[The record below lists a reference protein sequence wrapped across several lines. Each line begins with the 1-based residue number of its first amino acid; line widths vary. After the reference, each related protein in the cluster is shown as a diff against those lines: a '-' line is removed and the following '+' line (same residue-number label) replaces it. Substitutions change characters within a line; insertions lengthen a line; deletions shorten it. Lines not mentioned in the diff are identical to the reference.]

1 MNDHRV
7 GSLLE
12 DRYQVRRLIARG
24 GTATV
29 YEGLDERLERPVAL
43 KIMHPHVADDPSFV
57 ARARREAKSAA
68 RLHHPNVVAVL
79 DQGHTADGVLYLVL
93 EYVDGPTLRDVVAR
107 EAPMTSRRTLD
118 LLIPVLRGLAQAHRI
133 GLVHRDV
140 KPENV
145 LLTRD
150 GQVKVA
156 DFGLTRAVDE
166 HTSSTTVMGT
176 VGYAAPELVG
186 DGPVDQRS
194 DVYAVGIMAYEM
206 LTGSRPYTGTALQV
220 ATAHVSRDV
229 PAPGGIAQ
237 GVPAA
242 LDEFVLRA
250 TSRDTAQRPADA
262 AALLDLALAIRRS
275 LPEQVD
281 PPSLRDTDTVDL
293 GGGSHAST
301 AAAAV
306 AGGALAGAAGA
317 VGIPAAPG
325 SPTPPGGHAEPPTQ
339 ALGGESTQAIGR
351 APTETLGGT
360 PTEALGGTPTEAFGA
375 APTEALGAA
384 PTEALG
390 AAPTEALGGPGVDPT
405 GENAITPLGAQHTRA
420 MGRPGERGSGA
431 PILPAFDTDATG
443 TIAMTQ
449 VGSTAHRS
457 PETPRVRL
465 NPRPRSLHLAVG
477 AVVFALL
484 LAVAA
489 FLGWWLGSAPGTA
502 SATVPAVAGQD
513 TATAER
519 ALNSAGISNVG
530 VRSTTSPEVPEGIVI
545 TTDPTASATVRGIE
559 QVNLVVSEGPA
570 RVSVPSVVGSPG
582 DSARS
587 AITGAG
593 LRVGEVS
600 RQYSTQA
607 VDTVLA
613 LSPAAGTSV
622 DEGTTVALT
631 LAADTPQGTPPN
643 VVGQDADSARQ
654 SLEEQGFTVEI
665 NSPVGSHLN
674 RVVRQREDGN
684 TVILTV
690 L

>member
-93 EYVDGPTLRDVVAR
+93 EYVDGPTLRDVLAH
-107 EAPMTSRRTLD
+107 EAPMTPRRTLD
-118 LLIPVLRGLAQAHRI
+118 LLIPVLRGLTQAHRI

-176 VGYAAPELVG
+176 VGYAAPEIVG

-250 TSRDTAQRPADA
+250 TSRDAAQRPADA

-281 PPSLRDTDTVDL
+281 PPSLRDTDTDVL

-301 AAAAV
+301 GAAAV

-317 VGIPAAPG
+317 AGIPTAPG
-325 SPTPPGGHAEPPTQ
+325 SSTPSGGHAEPPTQ
-339 ALGGESTQAIGR
+339 ALGGESTQAIGG
-351 APTETLGGT
+351 APTEALGGT
-360 PTEALGGTPTEAFGA
+360 PTGALGGTPTEAFGA
-375 APTEALGAA
+375 APTEALG
-384 PTEALG
+384 
-390 AAPTEALGGPGVDPT
+390 GPGADPT
-405 GENAITPLGAQHTRA
+405 GENATTPLGAQHTRA

-465 NPRPRSLHLAVG
+465 NPQPRSLHLAVG

-545 TTDPTASATVRGIE
+545 TTDPAASATVRGIE

-613 LSPAAGTSV
+613 QSPAAGTSV

-631 LAADTPQGTPPN
+631 LAADTPQGAPPN

>member
-12 DRYQVRRLIARG
+12 GRYQVRRLIARG

-93 EYVDGPTLRDVVAR
+93 EYVDGPTLRDVVAH
-107 EAPMTSRRTLD
+107 EAPMTPRRTLD
-118 LLIPVLRGLAQAHRI
+118 LLIPVLRGLTQAHRI

-145 LLTRD
+145 LLTRG

-166 HTSSTTVMGT
+166 HTTSTTVMGT

-229 PAPGGIAQ
+229 PAPGGLAQ

-250 TSRDTAQRPADA
+250 TSRDAAQRPADA

-275 LPEQVD
+275 LPEQID
-281 PPSLRDTDTVDL
+281 PPSLRDTDTVVL

-306 AGGALAGAAGA
+306 AGGALAGAAG
-317 VGIPAAPG
+317 GDAAE
-325 SPTPPGGHAEPPTQ
+325 APTQ
-339 ALGGESTQAIGR
+339 ALGGV
-351 APTETLGGT
+351 
-360 PTEALGGTPTEAFGA
+360 PTEALGDAGA
-375 APTEALGAA
+375 
-384 PTEALG
+384 
-390 AAPTEALGGPGVDPT
+390 DPT
-405 GENAITPLGAQHTRA
+405 GENATTPLGTQHTHG
-420 MGRPGERGSGA
+420 MGRPGERGAGA
-431 PILPAFDTDATG
+431 PILPAFETDATG

-457 PETPRVRL
+457 RDTPRVRL
-465 NPRPRSLHLAVG
+465 NPQPPALHLAVG

-484 LAVAA
+484 LSVAG

-530 VRSTTSPEVPEGIVI
+530 VRSTTSPEVPQGIVI
-545 TTDPTASATVRGIE
+545 ATDPGASTTVRGIE

-570 RVSVPSVVGSPG
+570 RVSVPTVVGSAG
-582 DSARS
+582 DDARA

-593 LRVGEVS
+593 LRVGEIS
-600 RQYSTQA
+600 REYSAQA
-607 VDTVLA
+607 VDTVLGQ
-613 LSPAAGTSV
+613 SPAAGTSV

-631 LAADTPQGTPPN
+631 LAADTPQGAPPN

-654 SLEEQGFTVEI
+654 SLEEQGYTVEI

>member
-12 DRYQVRRLIARG
+12 GRYQVRRLIARG

-93 EYVDGPTLRDVVAR
+93 EYVDGPTLRDVVAH
-107 EAPMTSRRTLD
+107 EAPMTPRRTLD
-118 LLIPVLRGLAQAHRI
+118 LLIPVLRGLTQAHRI

-145 LLTRD
+145 LLTRG

-166 HTSSTTVMGT
+166 HTTSTTVMGT

-229 PAPGGIAQ
+229 PAPGGLAQ

-250 TSRDTAQRPADA
+250 TSRDAAQRPADA

-275 LPEQVD
+275 LPEQID
-281 PPSLRDTDTVDL
+281 PPSLRDTDTVVL

-317 VGIPAAPG
+317 SAAAG
-325 SPTPPGGHAEPPTQ
+325 AATVPTAGGDAAEAPTQ
-339 ALGGESTQAIGR
+339 ALGGV
-351 APTETLGGT
+351 
-360 PTEALGGTPTEAFGA
+360 PTEALGDAGA
-375 APTEALGAA
+375 
-384 PTEALG
+384 
-390 AAPTEALGGPGVDPT
+390 DPT
-405 GENAITPLGAQHTRA
+405 GENATTPRGSQHTHG
-420 MGRPGERGSGA
+420 MGRPGERGAGA
-431 PILPAFDTDATG
+431 PILPAFEPDATG

-457 PETPRVRL
+457 RDTPRVRL
-465 NPRPRSLHLAVG
+465 NPQPPALHLAVG

-484 LAVAA
+484 LSVAG

-530 VRSTTSPEVPEGIVI
+530 VRSTTSPEVPQGIVI
-545 TTDPTASATVRGIE
+545 ATDPGVSTTVRGIE

-570 RVSVPSVVGSPG
+570 RVSVPTVVGSAG
-582 DSARS
+582 DDARA

-593 LRVGEVS
+593 LRVGKIS
-600 RQYSTQA
+600 REYSAQA
-607 VDTVLA
+607 VDTVLGQ
-613 LSPAAGTSV
+613 SPAGGTSV

-631 LAADTPQGTPPN
+631 LAADTPQGAPPN

-654 SLEEQGFTVEI
+654 SLEEQGYTVEI

-674 RVVRQREDGN
+674 RVVRQREDEN

>member
-43 KIMHPHVADDPSFV
+43 KIMHSHVADDPSFV

-93 EYVDGPTLRDVVAR
+93 EYVDGPTLRDVVAH
-107 EAPMTSRRTLD
+107 EAPMTPRRTLD
-118 LLIPVLRGLAQAHRI
+118 LLIPVLRGLTQAHRI

-145 LLTRD
+145 LLTRG

-166 HTSSTTVMGT
+166 HTTSTTVMGT

-229 PAPGGIAQ
+229 PAPGGLAQ

-250 TSRDTAQRPADA
+250 TSRDAAQRPADA

-275 LPEQVD
+275 LPEQID
-281 PPSLRDTDTVDL
+281 PPSLRDTDTVVL

-317 VGIPAAPG
+317 SAAAG
-325 SPTPPGGHAEPPTQ
+325 AATVPTTGGDAAEAPTQ
-339 ALGGESTQAIGR
+339 ALGGV
-351 APTETLGGT
+351 
-360 PTEALGGTPTEAFGA
+360 PTEALGDAGA
-375 APTEALGAA
+375 
-384 PTEALG
+384 
-390 AAPTEALGGPGVDPT
+390 DPT
-405 GENAITPLGAQHTRA
+405 GENATTPLGSQHTHG
-420 MGRPGERGSGA
+420 MGRPGERGAGA
-431 PILPAFDTDATG
+431 PILPAFEPDATG

-457 PETPRVRL
+457 RDTPRIRL
-465 NPRPRSLHLAVG
+465 NPQPPALHLAVG

-484 LAVAA
+484 LSVAG

-530 VRSTTSPEVPEGIVI
+530 VRSTTSPEVPQGIVI
-545 TTDPTASATVRGIE
+545 ATDPGASTTVRGIE

-570 RVSVPSVVGSPG
+570 RVSVPTVVGSAG
-582 DSARS
+582 DDARA

-593 LRVGEVS
+593 LRVGEIS
-600 RQYSTQA
+600 REYSAQA
-607 VDTVLA
+607 VDTVLGQ
-613 LSPAAGTSV
+613 SPAAGTSV

-631 LAADTPQGTPPN
+631 LAADTPQGAPPN
-643 VVGQDADSARQ
+643 VVGQDAESARQ
-654 SLEEQGFTVEI
+654 SLEEQGYTVEI

>member
-12 DRYQVRRLIARG
+12 GRYQVRRLIARG

-43 KIMHPHVADDPSFV
+43 KIMHSHVADDPSFV

-93 EYVDGPTLRDVVAR
+93 EYVDGPTLRDVVAH
-107 EAPMTSRRTLD
+107 EAPMTPRRTLD
-118 LLIPVLRGLAQAHRI
+118 LLIPVLRGLTQAHRI

-145 LLTRD
+145 LLTRG

-166 HTSSTTVMGT
+166 HTTSTTVMGT

-229 PAPGGIAQ
+229 PAPGGLAQ

-250 TSRDTAQRPADA
+250 TSRDAAQRPADA

-275 LPEQVD
+275 LPGQID
-281 PPSLRDTDTVDL
+281 PPSLRDTDTVVL

-317 VGIPAAPG
+317 SAAAG
-325 SPTPPGGHAEPPTQ
+325 AATVPTAGGDAAEAPTQ
-339 ALGGESTQAIGR
+339 ALGGV
-351 APTETLGGT
+351 
-360 PTEALGGTPTEAFGA
+360 PTEALGDAGA
-375 APTEALGAA
+375 
-384 PTEALG
+384 
-390 AAPTEALGGPGVDPT
+390 DPT
-405 GENAITPLGAQHTRA
+405 GENATTPLGTQHTHG
-420 MGRPGERGSGA
+420 MGRPGERGAGA
-431 PILPAFDTDATG
+431 PILPAFETDATG

-457 PETPRVRL
+457 RDTPRVRL
-465 NPRPRSLHLAVG
+465 NPQPPALHLAVG

-484 LAVAA
+484 LSVAG

-519 ALNSAGISNVG
+519 ALNSAGICNVG
-530 VRSTTSPEVPEGIVI
+530 VRSTTSPEVPQGIVI
-545 TTDPTASATVRGIE
+545 ATDPGASTTVRGIE

-570 RVSVPSVVGSPG
+570 RVSVPTVVGSAG
-582 DSARS
+582 DDARA

-593 LRVGEVS
+593 LRVGEIS
-600 RQYSTQA
+600 REYSAQA
-607 VDTVLA
+607 VDTVLGQ
-613 LSPAAGTSV
+613 SPAAGTSV

-631 LAADTPQGTPPN
+631 LAADTPQGAPPN

-654 SLEEQGFTVEI
+654 SLEEQGYTVEI

>member
-12 DRYQVRRLIARG
+12 GRYQVRRLIARG

-93 EYVDGPTLRDVVAR
+93 EYVDGPTLRDVVAH
-107 EAPMTSRRTLD
+107 ESPMTPRRTLD
-118 LLIPVLRGLAQAHRI
+118 LLIPVLRGLTQAHRI

-145 LLTRD
+145 LLTRG

-166 HTSSTTVMGT
+166 HTTSTTVMGT

-229 PAPGGIAQ
+229 PAPGGLAQ
-237 GVPAA
+237 GFPAA

-250 TSRDTAQRPADA
+250 TSRDAAQRPADA

-275 LPEQVD
+275 LPGQID
-281 PPSLRDTDTVDL
+281 PPSLRDTDTVVL

-317 VGIPAAPG
+317 SAAAG
-325 SPTPPGGHAEPPTQ
+325 AATVPTAGGDAAEAPTQ
-339 ALGGESTQAIGR
+339 ALGGV
-351 APTETLGGT
+351 
-360 PTEALGGTPTEAFGA
+360 PTEALGDAGA
-375 APTEALGAA
+375 
-384 PTEALG
+384 
-390 AAPTEALGGPGVDPT
+390 DPT
-405 GENAITPLGAQHTRA
+405 GENATTPLGTQHTHG
-420 MGRPGERGSGA
+420 MGRPGERGAGA
-431 PILPAFDTDATG
+431 PILPAFEPDATG

-457 PETPRVRL
+457 RDTPRVRL
-465 NPRPRSLHLAVG
+465 NPQPPALHLAVG

-484 LAVAA
+484 LSVAG

-530 VRSTTSPEVPEGIVI
+530 VRSTTSPEVPQGIVI
-545 TTDPTASATVRGIE
+545 ATDPGASTTVRGIE

-570 RVSVPSVVGSPG
+570 RVSVPTVVGSAG
-582 DSARS
+582 DDARA

-593 LRVGEVS
+593 LRVGEIS
-600 RQYSTQA
+600 REYSAQA
-607 VDTVLA
+607 VDTVLGQ
-613 LSPAAGTSV
+613 SPAAGTSV

-631 LAADTPQGTPPN
+631 LAADTPQGAPPN

-654 SLEEQGFTVEI
+654 SLEEQGYTVEI

>member
-12 DRYQVRRLIARG
+12 GRYQVRRLIARG

-93 EYVDGPTLRDVVAR
+93 EYVDGPTLRDVVAH
-107 EAPMTSRRTLD
+107 EAPMTPRRTLD
-118 LLIPVLRGLAQAHRI
+118 LLIPVLRGLTQAHRI

-145 LLTRD
+145 LLTRG

-166 HTSSTTVMGT
+166 HTTSTTVMGT

-229 PAPGGIAQ
+229 PAPGGLAQ

-250 TSRDTAQRPADA
+250 TSRDAAQRPADA

-275 LPEQVD
+275 LPEQID
-281 PPSLRDTDTVDL
+281 PPSLRDTDTVVL

-317 VGIPAAPG
+317 SAAAG
-325 SPTPPGGHAEPPTQ
+325 AATVPTAGGDAAEAPTQ
-339 ALGGESTQAIGR
+339 ALGGV
-351 APTETLGGT
+351 
-360 PTEALGGTPTEAFGA
+360 PTEALGDAGA
-375 APTEALGAA
+375 
-384 PTEALG
+384 
-390 AAPTEALGGPGVDPT
+390 DPT
-405 GENAITPLGAQHTRA
+405 GENATTPRGSQHTHG
-420 MGRPGERGSGA
+420 MGRPGERGAGA
-431 PILPAFDTDATG
+431 PILPAFEPDATG

-457 PETPRVRL
+457 RDTPRVRL
-465 NPRPRSLHLAVG
+465 NPQPPALHLAVG

-484 LAVAA
+484 LSVAG

-530 VRSTTSPEVPEGIVI
+530 VRSTTSPEVPQGIVI
-545 TTDPTASATVRGIE
+545 ATDPGVSTTVRGIE

-570 RVSVPSVVGSPG
+570 RVSVPTVVGSAG
-582 DSARS
+582 DDARA

-593 LRVGEVS
+593 LRVGKIS
-600 RQYSTQA
+600 REYSAQA
-607 VDTVLA
+607 VDTVLGQ
-613 LSPAAGTSV
+613 SPAAGTSV

-631 LAADTPQGTPPN
+631 LAADTPQGAPPN

-654 SLEEQGFTVEI
+654 SLEEQGYTVEI

-674 RVVRQREDGN
+674 RVVRQREDEN

>member
-12 DRYQVRRLIARG
+12 DRYSVRRLIARG

-93 EYVDGPTLRDVVAR
+93 EYVDGPTLRDVVGR
-107 EAPMTSRRTLD
+107 EAPMTARRTLD

-166 HTSSTTVMGT
+166 HTTSTTVMGT

-229 PAPGGIAQ
+229 PAPGGLAQ

-250 TSRDTAQRPADA
+250 TSRDAAQRPADA

-275 LPEQVD
+275 LPEQID
-281 PPSLRDTDTVDL
+281 PPSLRDTDTVVL
-293 GGGSHAST
+293 GTGSRAST
-301 AAAAV
+301 GVAGSAAGVAATAAGASAAAGAADLPGAAAV
-306 AGGALAGAAGA
+306 PTAGGNAAEA
-317 VGIPAAPG
+317 
-325 SPTPPGGHAEPPTQ
+325 PTQ
-339 ALGGESTQAIGR
+339 ALGGV
-351 APTETLGGT
+351 
-360 PTEALGGTPTEAFGA
+360 PTEALGGTPTEAFGG
-375 APTEALGAA
+375 APTKAFGAA
-384 PTEALG
+384 PTEALRG
-390 AAPTEALGGPGVDPT
+390 TPTEALGGTPADPT
-405 GENAITPLGAQHTRA
+405 GENATTPLGAQHTHV
-420 MGRPGERGSGA
+420 MGRPGGRQAGA
-431 PILPAFDTDATG
+431 PILPAFEPDATG

-457 PETPRVRL
+457 PDTPRVRL
-465 NPRPRSLHLAVG
+465 NPQPPALHLAMG

-484 LAVAA
+484 LSVAG

-530 VRSTTSPEVPEGIVI
+530 VRSTTSPEVPQGIVI
-545 TTDPTASATVRGIE
+545 ATDPGASATVRGIE

-570 RVSVPSVVGSPG
+570 RVSVPTVVGSAG
-582 DSARS
+582 DDAR
-587 AITGAG
+587 AAVTGAG
-593 LRVGEVS
+593 LRVGEIS
-600 RQYSTQA
+600 REYSTQA

-613 LSPAAGTSV
+613 QSPAAGTSV

-631 LAADTPQGTPPN
+631 LAADTPQGAPPN

-654 SLEEQGFTVEI
+654 SLEEQGYTVEI

-674 RVVRQREDGN
+674 RVVRQREDGD

>member
-12 DRYQVRRLIARG
+12 GRYQVRRLIARG

-93 EYVDGPTLRDVVAR
+93 EYVDGPTLRDVVAH
-107 EAPMTSRRTLD
+107 EAPMTPRRTLD
-118 LLIPVLRGLAQAHRI
+118 LLIPVLRGLTQAHRI

-145 LLTRD
+145 LLTRG

-166 HTSSTTVMGT
+166 HTTSTTVMGT

-229 PAPGGIAQ
+229 PAPGGLAQ

-250 TSRDTAQRPADA
+250 TSRDAAQRPADA

-275 LPEQVD
+275 LPGQID
-281 PPSLRDTDTVDL
+281 PPSLRDTDTVVL

-317 VGIPAAPG
+317 SAAAG
-325 SPTPPGGHAEPPTQ
+325 AATVPTTGGDAAEAPTQ
-339 ALGGESTQAIGR
+339 ALGGV
-351 APTETLGGT
+351 
-360 PTEALGGTPTEAFGA
+360 PTEALGDAGA
-375 APTEALGAA
+375 
-384 PTEALG
+384 
-390 AAPTEALGGPGVDPT
+390 DPT
-405 GENAITPLGAQHTRA
+405 GENATTPLGSQHTHG
-420 MGRPGERGSGA
+420 MGRPGERGAGA
-431 PILPAFDTDATG
+431 PILPAFEPDATG

-457 PETPRVRL
+457 RDTPRVRL
-465 NPRPRSLHLAVG
+465 NPQPPALHLAVG

-484 LAVAA
+484 LSVAG

-530 VRSTTSPEVPEGIVI
+530 VRSTTSPEVPQGIVI
-545 TTDPTASATVRGIE
+545 ATDPGVSTTVRGIE

-570 RVSVPSVVGSPG
+570 RVSVPTVVGSAG
-582 DSARS
+582 DDARA

-593 LRVGEVS
+593 LRVGEIS
-600 RQYSTQA
+600 REYSAQA
-607 VDTVLA
+607 VDTVLGQ
-613 LSPAAGTSV
+613 SPAAGTSV

-631 LAADTPQGTPPN
+631 LAADTPQGAPPN
-643 VVGQDADSARQ
+643 VVGQDAESARQ
-654 SLEEQGFTVEI
+654 SLEEQGYTVEI

>member
-12 DRYQVRRLIARG
+12 GRYQVRRLIARG
-24 GTATV
+24 GMATV

-93 EYVDGPTLRDVVAR
+93 EYVDGPTLRDVVAH
-107 EAPMTSRRTLD
+107 EAPMTPRRTLD
-118 LLIPVLRGLAQAHRI
+118 LLIPVLRGLTQAHRI

-145 LLTRD
+145 LLTRG

-166 HTSSTTVMGT
+166 HTTSTTVMGT

-229 PAPGGIAQ
+229 PAPGGLAQ
-237 GVPAA
+237 GFPAA

-250 TSRDTAQRPADA
+250 TSRDAAQRPADA

-275 LPEQVD
+275 LPGQID
-281 PPSLRDTDTVDL
+281 PPSLRDTDTVVL

-317 VGIPAAPG
+317 SAAAG
-325 SPTPPGGHAEPPTQ
+325 AATVPTAGGDAAEAPTQ
-339 ALGGESTQAIGR
+339 ALGGV
-351 APTETLGGT
+351 
-360 PTEALGGTPTEAFGA
+360 PTEALGDAGA
-375 APTEALGAA
+375 
-384 PTEALG
+384 
-390 AAPTEALGGPGVDPT
+390 DPT
-405 GENAITPLGAQHTRA
+405 GENATTPLGTQHTHG
-420 MGRPGERGSGA
+420 MGRPGERGAGA
-431 PILPAFDTDATG
+431 PILPAFEPDATG

-457 PETPRVRL
+457 RDTPRVRL
-465 NPRPRSLHLAVG
+465 NPQPPALHLAVG

-484 LAVAA
+484 LSVAG

-530 VRSTTSPEVPEGIVI
+530 VRSTTSPEVPQGIVI
-545 TTDPTASATVRGIE
+545 ATDPGASTTVRGIE

-570 RVSVPSVVGSPG
+570 RVSVPTVVGSAG
-582 DSARS
+582 DDARA

-593 LRVGEVS
+593 LRVGEIS
-600 RQYSTQA
+600 REYSAQA
-607 VDTVLA
+607 VDTVLGQ
-613 LSPAAGTSV
+613 SPAAGTSV

-631 LAADTPQGTPPN
+631 LAADTPQGAPPN

-654 SLEEQGFTVEI
+654 SLEEQGYTVEI

>member
-12 DRYQVRRLIARG
+12 GRYQVRRLIARG

-79 DQGHTADGVLYLVL
+79 DQGHTADGVLYLIL
-93 EYVDGPTLRDVVAR
+93 EYVDGPTLRDVVAH
-107 EAPMTSRRTLD
+107 EAPMTPRRTLD
-118 LLIPVLRGLAQAHRI
+118 LLIPVLRGLTQAHRI

-145 LLTRD
+145 LLTRG

-166 HTSSTTVMGT
+166 HTTSTTVMGT

-229 PAPGGIAQ
+229 PAPSGLAQ

-250 TSRDTAQRPADA
+250 TSRDAAQRPADA

-275 LPEQVD
+275 LPEQID
-281 PPSLRDTDTVDL
+281 PPSLRDTDTVVL

-317 VGIPAAPG
+317 SAAAG
-325 SPTPPGGHAEPPTQ
+325 AATVPTAGGDVAEAPTQ
-339 ALGGESTQAIGR
+339 ALGGV
-351 APTETLGGT
+351 
-360 PTEALGGTPTEAFGA
+360 PTEALGDAGA
-375 APTEALGAA
+375 
-384 PTEALG
+384 
-390 AAPTEALGGPGVDPT
+390 DPT
-405 GENAITPLGAQHTRA
+405 GENATTPLGTQHTHG
-420 MGRPGERGSGA
+420 MGRPGERGAGA
-431 PILPAFDTDATG
+431 PILPAFEPDATG

-457 PETPRVRL
+457 RDTPRVRL
-465 NPRPRSLHLAVG
+465 NPQPLALHLAVG

-484 LAVAA
+484 LSVAG

-530 VRSTTSPEVPEGIVI
+530 VRSTTSPEVPQGIVI
-545 TTDPTASATVRGIE
+545 ATDPGASTTVRGIE

-570 RVSVPSVVGSPG
+570 RVSVPTVVGSAG
-582 DSARS
+582 DDARA

-593 LRVGEVS
+593 LRVGEIS
-600 RQYSTQA
+600 REYSVQA
-607 VDTVLA
+607 VDTVLGQ
-613 LSPAAGTSV
+613 SPAAGTSV

-631 LAADTPQGTPPN
+631 LAADTPQGAPPN
-643 VVGQDADSARQ
+643 VVGQDADFARQ
-654 SLEEQGFTVEI
+654 SLEEQGYTVEI
-665 NSPVGSHLN
+665 NSPIGSHLN

>member
-12 DRYQVRRLIARG
+12 GRYQVRRLIARG

-93 EYVDGPTLRDVVAR
+93 EYVDGPTLCDVVAH
-107 EAPMTSRRTLD
+107 EAPMTPRRTLD
-118 LLIPVLRGLAQAHRI
+118 LLIPVLRGLTQAHRI

-145 LLTRD
+145 LLTRG

-166 HTSSTTVMGT
+166 HTTSTTVMGT

-229 PAPGGIAQ
+229 PAPGGLAQ

-250 TSRDTAQRPADA
+250 TSRDAAQRPADA

-275 LPEQVD
+275 LPGQID
-281 PPSLRDTDTVDL
+281 PPSLRDTDTVVL

-306 AGGALAGAAGA
+306 AGGALAGAAG
-317 VGIPAAPG
+317 GDAAE
-325 SPTPPGGHAEPPTQ
+325 APTQ
-339 ALGGESTQAIGR
+339 ALGGV
-351 APTETLGGT
+351 
-360 PTEALGGTPTEAFGA
+360 PTEALGDAGA
-375 APTEALGAA
+375 
-384 PTEALG
+384 
-390 AAPTEALGGPGVDPT
+390 DPT
-405 GENAITPLGAQHTRA
+405 GENATTPLGTQHTHG
-420 MGRPGERGSGA
+420 MGRPGERGAGA
-431 PILPAFDTDATG
+431 PILPAFEPDATG

-457 PETPRVRL
+457 RDTPRVRL
-465 NPRPRSLHLAVG
+465 NPQPPALHLAVG

-484 LAVAA
+484 LSVAG

-530 VRSTTSPEVPEGIVI
+530 VRSTTSPEVPQGIVI
-545 TTDPTASATVRGIE
+545 ATDPGASTTVRGIE

-570 RVSVPSVVGSPG
+570 RVSVPTVVGSAG
-582 DSARS
+582 DDARA

-593 LRVGEVS
+593 LRVGEIS
-600 RQYSTQA
+600 REYSAQA
-607 VDTVLA
+607 VDTVLGQ
-613 LSPAAGTSV
+613 SPAAGTSV

-631 LAADTPQGTPPN
+631 LAADTPQGAPPN

-654 SLEEQGFTVEI
+654 SLEEQGYTVEI

>member
-93 EYVDGPTLRDVVAR
+93 EYVDGPTLRDVVAH
-107 EAPMTSRRTLD
+107 EAPMTPRRTLD
-118 LLIPVLRGLAQAHRI
+118 LLIPVLRGLTQAHRI

-145 LLTRD
+145 LLTRG

-166 HTSSTTVMGT
+166 HTTSTTVMGT

-229 PAPGGIAQ
+229 PAPGGLAQ

-250 TSRDTAQRPADA
+250 TSRDAAQRPADA

-275 LPEQVD
+275 LPEQID
-281 PPSLRDTDTVDL
+281 PPSLRDTDTVVL
-293 GGGSHAST
+293 GGGSHAPT

-317 VGIPAAPG
+317 SAAAG
-325 SPTPPGGHAEPPTQ
+325 AATVPTAGGDAAEAPTQ
-339 ALGGESTQAIGR
+339 ALGGV
-351 APTETLGGT
+351 
-360 PTEALGGTPTEAFGA
+360 PTEALGNAGA
-375 APTEALGAA
+375 
-384 PTEALG
+384 
-390 AAPTEALGGPGVDPT
+390 DPT
-405 GENAITPLGAQHTRA
+405 GENATTPLGSQHTHG
-420 MGRPGERGSGA
+420 MGRPGERGAGA
-431 PILPAFDTDATG
+431 PILPAFEPDATG

-457 PETPRVRL
+457 RDTPRIRL
-465 NPRPRSLHLAVG
+465 NPQPPALHLAVG

-484 LAVAA
+484 LSVAG

-530 VRSTTSPEVPEGIVI
+530 VRSTTSPEVPQGIVI
-545 TTDPTASATVRGIE
+545 ATDPGVSTTVRGIE

-570 RVSVPSVVGSPG
+570 RVSVPTVVGSAG
-582 DSARS
+582 DDARA

-593 LRVGEVS
+593 LRVGEIS
-600 RQYSTQA
+600 REYSAQA
-607 VDTVLA
+607 VDTVLGQ
-613 LSPAAGTSV
+613 SPAAGTSV

-631 LAADTPQGTPPN
+631 LAADTPQGAPPN

-654 SLEEQGFTVEI
+654 SLEEQGYTVEI

>member
-12 DRYQVRRLIARG
+12 GRYQVRRLIARG

-93 EYVDGPTLRDVVAR
+93 EYVDGPTLRDVVAH
-107 EAPMTSRRTLD
+107 EAPMTPRRTLD
-118 LLIPVLRGLAQAHRI
+118 LLIPVLRGLTQAHRI

-145 LLTRD
+145 LLTRG

-166 HTSSTTVMGT
+166 HTTSTTVMGT

-229 PAPGGIAQ
+229 PAPGGLAQ
-237 GVPAA
+237 GFPAA

-250 TSRDTAQRPADA
+250 TSRDAAQRPADA
-262 AALLDLALAIRRS
+262 VALLDLALAIRRS
-275 LPEQVD
+275 LPGQID
-281 PPSLRDTDTVDL
+281 PPSLRDTDTVVL

-317 VGIPAAPG
+317 SAAAG
-325 SPTPPGGHAEPPTQ
+325 AATVPTAGGDAAEAPTQ
-339 ALGGESTQAIGR
+339 ALGGV
-351 APTETLGGT
+351 
-360 PTEALGGTPTEAFGA
+360 PTEALGDAGA
-375 APTEALGAA
+375 
-384 PTEALG
+384 
-390 AAPTEALGGPGVDPT
+390 DPT
-405 GENAITPLGAQHTRA
+405 GENATTPLGTQHTHG
-420 MGRPGERGSGA
+420 MGRPGERGAGA
-431 PILPAFDTDATG
+431 PILPAFEPDATG

-457 PETPRVRL
+457 RDTPRVRL
-465 NPRPRSLHLAVG
+465 NPQPPALHLAVG

-484 LAVAA
+484 LSVAG

-530 VRSTTSPEVPEGIVI
+530 VRSTTSPEVPQGIVI
-545 TTDPTASATVRGIE
+545 ATDPGASTTVRGIE

-570 RVSVPSVVGSPG
+570 RVSVPTVVGSAG
-582 DSARS
+582 DDARA

-593 LRVGEVS
+593 LRVGEIS
-600 RQYSTQA
+600 REYSAQA
-607 VDTVLA
+607 VDTVLGQ
-613 LSPAAGTSV
+613 SPAAGTSV

-631 LAADTPQGTPPN
+631 LAADTPQGAPPN

-654 SLEEQGFTVEI
+654 SLEEQGYTVEI

>member
-12 DRYQVRRLIARG
+12 GRYQVRRLIARG

-93 EYVDGPTLRDVVAR
+93 EYVDGPTLRDVVAH
-107 EAPMTSRRTLD
+107 EAPMTPRRTLD
-118 LLIPVLRGLAQAHRI
+118 LLIPVLRGLTQAHRI

-145 LLTRD
+145 LLTRG

-166 HTSSTTVMGT
+166 HTTSTTVMGT

-229 PAPGGIAQ
+229 PAPGGLAQ
-237 GVPAA
+237 GFPAA

-250 TSRDTAQRPADA
+250 TSRDAAQRPADA
-262 AALLDLALAIRRS
+262 VALLDLALAIRRS
-275 LPEQVD
+275 LPGQID
-281 PPSLRDTDTVDL
+281 PPSLRDTDTVVL

-317 VGIPAAPG
+317 SAAAG
-325 SPTPPGGHAEPPTQ
+325 AATVPTAGGDVAEAPTQ
-339 ALGGESTQAIGR
+339 ALGGV
-351 APTETLGGT
+351 
-360 PTEALGGTPTEAFGA
+360 PTEALGDAGA
-375 APTEALGAA
+375 
-384 PTEALG
+384 
-390 AAPTEALGGPGVDPT
+390 DPT
-405 GENAITPLGAQHTRA
+405 GENATTPLGTQHTHG
-420 MGRPGERGSGA
+420 MGRPGERGAGA
-431 PILPAFDTDATG
+431 PILPAFEPDATG

-457 PETPRVRL
+457 RDTPRVRL
-465 NPRPRSLHLAVG
+465 NPQPPALHLAVG

-484 LAVAA
+484 LSVAG

-530 VRSTTSPEVPEGIVI
+530 VRSTTSPEVPQGIVI
-545 TTDPTASATVRGIE
+545 ATDPGASTTVRGIE

-570 RVSVPSVVGSPG
+570 RVSVPTVVGSAG
-582 DSARS
+582 DDARA

-593 LRVGEVS
+593 LRVGEIS
-600 RQYSTQA
+600 REYSAQA
-607 VDTVLA
+607 VDTVLGQ
-613 LSPAAGTSV
+613 SPAAGTSV

-631 LAADTPQGTPPN
+631 LAADTPQGAPPN

-654 SLEEQGFTVEI
+654 SLEEQGYTVEI

>member
-12 DRYQVRRLIARG
+12 GRYQVRRLIARG

-93 EYVDGPTLRDVVAR
+93 EYVDGPTLRDVVAH
-107 EAPMTSRRTLD
+107 EAPMTPRRTLD
-118 LLIPVLRGLAQAHRI
+118 LLIPVLRGLTQAHRI

-145 LLTRD
+145 LLTRG

-166 HTSSTTVMGT
+166 HTTSTTVMGT

-229 PAPGGIAQ
+229 PAPGGLAQ
-237 GVPAA
+237 GFPAA

-250 TSRDTAQRPADA
+250 TSRDAAQRPADA

-275 LPEQVD
+275 LPGQID
-281 PPSLRDTDTVDL
+281 PPSLRDTDTVVL

-306 AGGALAGAAGA
+306 AGGALSGAAGA
-317 VGIPAAPG
+317 SAAAG
-325 SPTPPGGHAEPPTQ
+325 AATVPTAGGDAAEAPTQ
-339 ALGGESTQAIGR
+339 ALGGV
-351 APTETLGGT
+351 
-360 PTEALGGTPTEAFGA
+360 PTEALGDAGA
-375 APTEALGAA
+375 
-384 PTEALG
+384 
-390 AAPTEALGGPGVDPT
+390 DPT
-405 GENAITPLGAQHTRA
+405 GENATTPLGTQHTHG
-420 MGRPGERGSGA
+420 MGRPGERGAGA
-431 PILPAFDTDATG
+431 PILPAFEPDATG

-457 PETPRVRL
+457 RDTPRVRL
-465 NPRPRSLHLAVG
+465 NPQPPALHLAVG

-484 LAVAA
+484 LSVAG

-530 VRSTTSPEVPEGIVI
+530 VRSTTSPEVPQGIVI
-545 TTDPTASATVRGIE
+545 ATDPGASTTVRGIE

-570 RVSVPSVVGSPG
+570 RVSVPTVVGSAG
-582 DSARS
+582 DDARA

-593 LRVGEVS
+593 LRVGEIS
-600 RQYSTQA
+600 REYSAQA
-607 VDTVLA
+607 VDTVLGQ
-613 LSPAAGTSV
+613 SPAAGTSV

-631 LAADTPQGTPPN
+631 LAADTPQGAPPN

-654 SLEEQGFTVEI
+654 SLEEQGYTVEI

>member
-12 DRYQVRRLIARG
+12 GRYQVRRLIARG

-93 EYVDGPTLRDVVAR
+93 EYVDGPTLRDVVAH
-107 EAPMTSRRTLD
+107 EAPMTPRRTLD
-118 LLIPVLRGLAQAHRI
+118 LLIPVLRGLTQAHRI

-145 LLTRD
+145 LLTRG

-166 HTSSTTVMGT
+166 HTTSTTVMGT

-229 PAPGGIAQ
+229 PAPGGLAQ

-250 TSRDTAQRPADA
+250 TSRDAAQRPADA

-275 LPEQVD
+275 LPEQID
-281 PPSLRDTDTVDL
+281 PPSLRDTDTVVL

-317 VGIPAAPG
+317 SAAAG
-325 SPTPPGGHAEPPTQ
+325 AATVPTAGGDAAEAPTQ
-339 ALGGESTQAIGR
+339 ALGGV
-351 APTETLGGT
+351 
-360 PTEALGGTPTEAFGA
+360 PTEALGDAGA
-375 APTEALGAA
+375 
-384 PTEALG
+384 
-390 AAPTEALGGPGVDPT
+390 DPT
-405 GENAITPLGAQHTRA
+405 GENATTPLGTQHTHG
-420 MGRPGERGSGA
+420 MGRPGERGAGA
-431 PILPAFDTDATG
+431 PILPAFEPDATG

-457 PETPRVRL
+457 RDTPRVRL
-465 NPRPRSLHLAVG
+465 NPQPPALHLAVG

-484 LAVAA
+484 LSVAG

-530 VRSTTSPEVPEGIVI
+530 VRSTTSPEVPQGIVI
-545 TTDPTASATVRGIE
+545 ATDPGASTTVRGIE

-570 RVSVPSVVGSPG
+570 RVSVPTVVGSAG
-582 DSARS
+582 DDARA

-593 LRVGEVS
+593 LRVGEIS
-600 RQYSTQA
+600 REYSAQA
-607 VDTVLA
+607 VDTVLGQ
-613 LSPAAGTSV
+613 SPAAGTSV

-631 LAADTPQGTPPN
+631 LAADTPQGAPPN

-654 SLEEQGFTVEI
+654 SLEEQGYTVEI

>member
-12 DRYQVRRLIARG
+12 GRYQVRRLIARG

-93 EYVDGPTLRDVVAR
+93 EYVDGPTLRDVVAH
-107 EAPMTSRRTLD
+107 EAPMTPRRTLD
-118 LLIPVLRGLAQAHRI
+118 LLIPVLRGLTQAHRI

-145 LLTRD
+145 LLTRG

-166 HTSSTTVMGT
+166 HTTSTTVMGT

-229 PAPGGIAQ
+229 PAPGGLAQ
-237 GVPAA
+237 GVPTA

-250 TSRDTAQRPADA
+250 TSRDAAQRPADA

-275 LPEQVD
+275 LPEQID
-281 PPSLRDTDTVDL
+281 PPSLRDTDTVVL

-306 AGGALAGAAGA
+306 AGGALASAAG
-317 VGIPAAPG
+317 GDAAE
-325 SPTPPGGHAEPPTQ
+325 APTQ
-339 ALGGESTQAIGR
+339 ALGGV
-351 APTETLGGT
+351 
-360 PTEALGGTPTEAFGA
+360 PTEALGDAGA
-375 APTEALGAA
+375 
-384 PTEALG
+384 
-390 AAPTEALGGPGVDPT
+390 DPT
-405 GENAITPLGAQHTRA
+405 GENATTPLGTQHTHG
-420 MGRPGERGSGA
+420 MGRPGERGAGA
-431 PILPAFDTDATG
+431 PILPAFEPDATG

-457 PETPRVRL
+457 RDTPRVRL
-465 NPRPRSLHLAVG
+465 NPQPPALHLAVG

-484 LAVAA
+484 LSVAG
-489 FLGWWLGSAPGTA
+489 FLGWWLGSAPATA

-530 VRSTTSPEVPEGIVI
+530 VRSTTSPEVPQGIVI
-545 TTDPTASATVRGIE
+545 ATDPGASTTVRGIE

-570 RVSVPSVVGSPG
+570 RVSVPTVVGSAG
-582 DSARS
+582 DDARA

-593 LRVGEVS
+593 LRVGEIS
-600 RQYSTQA
+600 REYSAQA
-607 VDTVLA
+607 VDTVLGQ
-613 LSPAAGTSV
+613 SPAAGTSV

-631 LAADTPQGTPPN
+631 LAADTPQGAPPN

-654 SLEEQGFTVEI
+654 SLEEQGYTVEI

>member
-12 DRYQVRRLIARG
+12 GRYQVRRLIARG

-93 EYVDGPTLRDVVAR
+93 EYVDGPTLRDVVAH
-107 EAPMTSRRTLD
+107 EAPMTPRRTLD
-118 LLIPVLRGLAQAHRI
+118 LLIPVLRGLTQAHRI

-145 LLTRD
+145 LLTRG

-166 HTSSTTVMGT
+166 HTTSTTVMGT

-229 PAPGGIAQ
+229 PAPGGLAQ
-237 GVPAA
+237 GFPAA

-250 TSRDTAQRPADA
+250 TSRDAAQRPADA

-275 LPEQVD
+275 LPGQID
-281 PPSLRDTDTVDL
+281 PPSLRDTDTVVL

-306 AGGALAGAAGA
+306 AGGALASAAG
-317 VGIPAAPG
+317 GDAAE
-325 SPTPPGGHAEPPTQ
+325 APTQ
-339 ALGGESTQAIGR
+339 ALGGV
-351 APTETLGGT
+351 
-360 PTEALGGTPTEAFGA
+360 PTEALGDAGA
-375 APTEALGAA
+375 
-384 PTEALG
+384 
-390 AAPTEALGGPGVDPT
+390 DPT
-405 GENAITPLGAQHTRA
+405 GENATTPLGTQHTHG
-420 MGRPGERGSGA
+420 MGRPGERGAGA
-431 PILPAFDTDATG
+431 PILPAFETDATG

-457 PETPRVRL
+457 RDTPRVRL
-465 NPRPRSLHLAVG
+465 NPQPPALHLAVG

-484 LAVAA
+484 LSVAG

-530 VRSTTSPEVPEGIVI
+530 VRSTTSPEVPQGIVI
-545 TTDPTASATVRGIE
+545 ATDPGASTTVRGIE

-570 RVSVPSVVGSPG
+570 RVSVPTVVGSAG
-582 DSARS
+582 DDARA

-593 LRVGEVS
+593 LRVGEIS
-600 RQYSTQA
+600 REYSAQA
-607 VDTVLA
+607 VDTVLGQ
-613 LSPAAGTSV
+613 SPAAGTSV

-631 LAADTPQGTPPN
+631 LAADTPQGAPPN

-654 SLEEQGFTVEI
+654 SLEEQGYTVEI

>member
-12 DRYQVRRLIARG
+12 GRYQVRRLIARG

-43 KIMHPHVADDPSFV
+43 KIMHPHVADDPSFL

-93 EYVDGPTLRDVVAR
+93 EYVDGPTLRDVVAH
-107 EAPMTSRRTLD
+107 EAPMTARRTLD
-118 LLIPVLRGLAQAHRI
+118 LLIPVLRGLTQAHRI

-145 LLTRD
+145 LLTRG

-156 DFGLTRAVDE
+156 DFGLTRSVDE
-166 HTSSTTVMGT
+166 HTTSTTVMGT

-229 PAPGGIAQ
+229 PAPGGLAQ

-250 TSRDTAQRPADA
+250 TSRDAAQRPADA

-275 LPEQVD
+275 LPEQID
-281 PPSLRDTDTVDL
+281 PPSLRDTDTVVL

-317 VGIPAAPG
+317 SAA
-325 SPTPPGGHAEPPTQ
+325 A
-339 ALGGESTQAIGR
+339 
-351 APTETLGGT
+351 
-360 PTEALGGTPTEAFGA
+360 GA
-375 APTEALGAA
+375 ATVPTAGGDAA
-384 PTEALG
+384 E
-390 AAPTEALGGPGVDPT
+390 APTEALGGVPTEAPGDAGADPT
-405 GENAITPLGAQHTRA
+405 GENATTPLGTQHTHG
-420 MGRPGERGSGA
+420 MGRPGERGAGA
-431 PILPAFDTDATG
+431 PILPAFEPDATG

-457 PETPRVRL
+457 RDTPRVRL
-465 NPRPRSLHLAVG
+465 NPQPLALHLAVG

-484 LAVAA
+484 LSVAG

-530 VRSTTSPEVPEGIVI
+530 VRSTTSPEVPQGIVI
-545 TTDPTASATVRGIE
+545 ATDPGASTTVRGIE

-570 RVSVPSVVGSPG
+570 RVSVPAVVGSAG
-582 DSARS
+582 DDARA

-593 LRVGEVS
+593 LRVGEIS
-600 RQYSTQA
+600 REYSVQA
-607 VDTVLA
+607 VDTVLGQ
-613 LSPAAGTSV
+613 SPAAGTSV

-631 LAADTPQGTPPN
+631 LAADTPQGAPPN

-654 SLEEQGFTVEI
+654 SLEEQGYTVEI
-665 NSPVGSHLN
+665 NSPIGSHLN

>member
-12 DRYQVRRLIARG
+12 GRYQVRRLIARG

-43 KIMHPHVADDPSFV
+43 KIMHSHVADDPSFV

-93 EYVDGPTLRDVVAR
+93 EYVDGPTLRDVVAH
-107 EAPMTSRRTLD
+107 EAPMTPRRTLD
-118 LLIPVLRGLAQAHRI
+118 LLIPVLRGLTQAHRI

-145 LLTRD
+145 LLTRG

-166 HTSSTTVMGT
+166 HTTSTTVMGT

-229 PAPGGIAQ
+229 PAPGGLAQ

-250 TSRDTAQRPADA
+250 TSRDAAQRPADA

-275 LPEQVD
+275 LPEQID
-281 PPSLRDTDTVDL
+281 PPSLRDTDTVVL

-306 AGGALAGAAGA
+306 AGGALASAAGA
-317 VGIPAAPG
+317 SAAAG
-325 SPTPPGGHAEPPTQ
+325 AATVPTTGGDAAEAPTQ
-339 ALGGESTQAIGR
+339 ALGGV
-351 APTETLGGT
+351 
-360 PTEALGGTPTEAFGA
+360 PTEALGDAGA
-375 APTEALGAA
+375 
-384 PTEALG
+384 
-390 AAPTEALGGPGVDPT
+390 DPT
-405 GENAITPLGAQHTRA
+405 GENATTPRGSQHTHG
-420 MGRPGERGSGA
+420 MGRPGERGAGA
-431 PILPAFDTDATG
+431 PILPAFEPDATG

-457 PETPRVRL
+457 RDTPRVRL
-465 NPRPRSLHLAVG
+465 NPQPPALHLAVG

-484 LAVAA
+484 LSVAG

-530 VRSTTSPEVPEGIVI
+530 VRSTTSPEVPQGIVI
-545 TTDPTASATVRGIE
+545 ATDPGASTTVRGIE

-570 RVSVPSVVGSPG
+570 RVSVPTVVGSAG
-582 DSARS
+582 DDARA

-593 LRVGEVS
+593 LRVGEIS
-600 RQYSTQA
+600 REYSAQA
-607 VDTVLA
+607 VDTVLGQ
-613 LSPAAGTSV
+613 SPAAGTSV

-631 LAADTPQGTPPN
+631 LAADTPQGAPPN

-654 SLEEQGFTVEI
+654 SLEEQGYTVEI

-674 RVVRQREDGN
+674 RVVRQREDGD

>member
-93 EYVDGPTLRDVVAR
+93 EYVDGPTLRDVVAH
-107 EAPMTSRRTLD
+107 EAPMTPRRTLD
-118 LLIPVLRGLAQAHRI
+118 LLIPVLRGLTQAHRI

-145 LLTRD
+145 LLTRG

-166 HTSSTTVMGT
+166 HTTSTTVMGT

-229 PAPGGIAQ
+229 PAPGGLAQ

-250 TSRDTAQRPADA
+250 TSRDAAQRPADA

-275 LPEQVD
+275 LPEQID
-281 PPSLRDTDTVDL
+281 PPSLRDTDTVVL

-317 VGIPAAPG
+317 SAAAG
-325 SPTPPGGHAEPPTQ
+325 AATVPTAGGDAAEAPTQ
-339 ALGGESTQAIGR
+339 ALGGV
-351 APTETLGGT
+351 
-360 PTEALGGTPTEAFGA
+360 PTEALGDAGA
-375 APTEALGAA
+375 
-384 PTEALG
+384 
-390 AAPTEALGGPGVDPT
+390 DPT
-405 GENAITPLGAQHTRA
+405 GENATTPLGTQHTHG
-420 MGRPGERGSGA
+420 MGRPGERGAGA
-431 PILPAFDTDATG
+431 PILPAFEPDATG

-457 PETPRVRL
+457 RDTPRIRL
-465 NPRPRSLHLAVG
+465 NPQPPALHLAVG

-484 LAVAA
+484 LSVAG

-530 VRSTTSPEVPEGIVI
+530 VRSTTSPEVPQGIVI
-545 TTDPTASATVRGIE
+545 ATDPGASTTVRGIE

-570 RVSVPSVVGSPG
+570 RVSVPTVVGSAG
-582 DSARS
+582 DDARA

-593 LRVGEVS
+593 LRVGEIS
-600 RQYSTQA
+600 REYSAQA
-607 VDTVLA
+607 VDTVLGQ
-613 LSPAAGTSV
+613 SPAAGTSV

-631 LAADTPQGTPPN
+631 LAADTPQGAPPN

-654 SLEEQGFTVEI
+654 SLEEQGYTVEI
-665 NSPVGSHLN
+665 NSPIGSHLN

>member
-12 DRYQVRRLIARG
+12 GRYQVRRLIARG

-93 EYVDGPTLRDVVAR
+93 EYVDGPTLRDVVAH
-107 EAPMTSRRTLD
+107 EAPMTPRRTLD
-118 LLIPVLRGLAQAHRI
+118 LLIPVLRGLTQAHRI

-145 LLTRD
+145 LRTRG

-166 HTSSTTVMGT
+166 HTTSTTVMGT

-229 PAPGGIAQ
+229 PAPGGLAQ

-250 TSRDTAQRPADA
+250 TSRDAAQRPADA

-275 LPEQVD
+275 LPEQID
-281 PPSLRDTDTVDL
+281 PPSLRDTDTVVL

-317 VGIPAAPG
+317 SAAAG
-325 SPTPPGGHAEPPTQ
+325 AATVPTAGGDAAEAPTQ
-339 ALGGESTQAIGR
+339 ALGGV
-351 APTETLGGT
+351 
-360 PTEALGGTPTEAFGA
+360 PTEALGDAGA
-375 APTEALGAA
+375 
-384 PTEALG
+384 
-390 AAPTEALGGPGVDPT
+390 DPT
-405 GENAITPLGAQHTRA
+405 GENATTPLGSQHTHG
-420 MGRPGERGSGA
+420 MGRPGERGAGA
-431 PILPAFDTDATG
+431 PILPAFEPDATG

-457 PETPRVRL
+457 RDTPRVRL
-465 NPRPRSLHLAVG
+465 NPQPPALHLAVG

-484 LAVAA
+484 LSVAG

-530 VRSTTSPEVPEGIVI
+530 VRSTTSPEVPQGIVI
-545 TTDPTASATVRGIE
+545 ATDPGVSTTVRGIE

-570 RVSVPSVVGSPG
+570 RVSVPTVVGSAG
-582 DSARS
+582 DDARA

-593 LRVGEVS
+593 LRVGKIS
-600 RQYSTQA
+600 REYSAQA
-607 VDTVLA
+607 VDTVLGQ
-613 LSPAAGTSV
+613 SPAAGTSV

-631 LAADTPQGTPPN
+631 LAADTPQGAPPN

-654 SLEEQGFTVEI
+654 SLEEQGYTVEI

>member
-12 DRYQVRRLIARG
+12 GRYQVRRLIARG

-93 EYVDGPTLRDVVAR
+93 EYVDGPTLRDVVAH
-107 EAPMTSRRTLD
+107 EAPMTPRRTLD
-118 LLIPVLRGLAQAHRI
+118 LLIPVLRGLTQAHRI

-166 HTSSTTVMGT
+166 HTTSTTVMGT

-229 PAPGGIAQ
+229 PAPGGLAQ

-250 TSRDTAQRPADA
+250 TSRDAAQRPADA

-275 LPEQVD
+275 LPEQID
-281 PPSLRDTDTVDL
+281 PPSLRDTDTVVL

-317 VGIPAAPG
+317 SAAAG
-325 SPTPPGGHAEPPTQ
+325 AATVPTTGGDAAEAPTQ
-339 ALGGESTQAIGR
+339 ALGGV
-351 APTETLGGT
+351 
-360 PTEALGGTPTEAFGA
+360 PTEALGDAGA
-375 APTEALGAA
+375 
-384 PTEALG
+384 
-390 AAPTEALGGPGVDPT
+390 DPT
-405 GENAITPLGAQHTRA
+405 GENATTPLGTQHTHG
-420 MGRPGERGSGA
+420 MGRPGERGAGA
-431 PILPAFDTDATG
+431 PILPAFEPDATG

-457 PETPRVRL
+457 RDTPRVRL
-465 NPRPRSLHLAVG
+465 NPQPPALHLAVG

-484 LAVAA
+484 LSVAG

-530 VRSTTSPEVPEGIVI
+530 VRSTTSPEVPQGIVI
-545 TTDPTASATVRGIE
+545 ATDPGASTTVRGIE

-570 RVSVPSVVGSPG
+570 RVSVPTVVGSAG
-582 DSARS
+582 DDARA

-593 LRVGEVS
+593 LRVGEIS
-600 RQYSTQA
+600 REYSAQA
-607 VDTVLA
+607 VDTVLGQ
-613 LSPAAGTSV
+613 SPAAGTSV

-631 LAADTPQGTPPN
+631 LAADTPQGAPPN

-654 SLEEQGFTVEI
+654 SLEEQGYTVEI

>member
-12 DRYQVRRLIARG
+12 GRYQVRRLIARG

-93 EYVDGPTLRDVVAR
+93 EYVDGPTLRDVVAH
-107 EAPMTSRRTLD
+107 EAPMTPRRTLD
-118 LLIPVLRGLAQAHRI
+118 LLIPVLRGLTQAHRI

-145 LLTRD
+145 LLTRG

-166 HTSSTTVMGT
+166 HTTSTTVMGT

-229 PAPGGIAQ
+229 PAPGGLAQ

-250 TSRDTAQRPADA
+250 TSRDAAQRPADA

-275 LPEQVD
+275 LPGQID
-281 PPSLRDTDTVDL
+281 PPSLRDTDTVVL

-317 VGIPAAPG
+317 SAAAG
-325 SPTPPGGHAEPPTQ
+325 AATVPTAGGDAAEAPTQ
-339 ALGGESTQAIGR
+339 ALGGV
-351 APTETLGGT
+351 
-360 PTEALGGTPTEAFGA
+360 PTEALGDAGA
-375 APTEALGAA
+375 
-384 PTEALG
+384 
-390 AAPTEALGGPGVDPT
+390 DPT
-405 GENAITPLGAQHTRA
+405 GENATTPLGTQHTHG
-420 MGRPGERGSGA
+420 MGRPGERGAGA
-431 PILPAFDTDATG
+431 PILPAFEPDATG

-457 PETPRVRL
+457 RDTPRVRL
-465 NPRPRSLHLAVG
+465 NPQPLALHLAVG

-484 LAVAA
+484 LSVAG

-530 VRSTTSPEVPEGIVI
+530 VRSTTSPEVPQGIVI
-545 TTDPTASATVRGIE
+545 ATDPGASTTVRGIE
-559 QVNLVVSEGPA
+559 QVNLVGSEGPA
-570 RVSVPSVVGSPG
+570 RVSVPTVVGSAG
-582 DSARS
+582 DDARA

-593 LRVGEVS
+593 LRVGEIS
-600 RQYSTQA
+600 REYSAQA
-607 VDTVLA
+607 VDTVLGQ
-613 LSPAAGTSV
+613 SPAAGTSV

-631 LAADTPQGTPPN
+631 LAADTPQGAPPN

-654 SLEEQGFTVEI
+654 SLEEQGYTVEI

>member
-12 DRYQVRRLIARG
+12 GRYQVRRLIARG

-93 EYVDGPTLRDVVAR
+93 EYVDGPTLRDVVAH
-107 EAPMTSRRTLD
+107 EAPMTPRRTLD
-118 LLIPVLRGLAQAHRI
+118 LLIPVLRGLTQAHRI

-145 LLTRD
+145 LLTRG

-166 HTSSTTVMGT
+166 HTTSTTVMGT

-229 PAPGGIAQ
+229 PAPGGLAQ

-250 TSRDTAQRPADA
+250 TSRDAAQRPADA

-275 LPEQVD
+275 LPEQID
-281 PPSLRDTDTVDL
+281 PPSLRDTDTVVL

-317 VGIPAAPG
+317 SAAAG
-325 SPTPPGGHAEPPTQ
+325 AATVPTAGGDAAEAPTQ
-339 ALGGESTQAIGR
+339 ALGGV
-351 APTETLGGT
+351 
-360 PTEALGGTPTEAFGA
+360 PTEALGDAGA
-375 APTEALGAA
+375 
-384 PTEALG
+384 
-390 AAPTEALGGPGVDPT
+390 DPT
-405 GENAITPLGAQHTRA
+405 GENATTPLGTQHTHG
-420 MGRPGERGSGA
+420 MGRPGERGAGA
-431 PILPAFDTDATG
+431 PILPAFETDATG

-457 PETPRVRL
+457 RDTPRVRL
-465 NPRPRSLHLAVG
+465 NPQPPPLHLAVG

-484 LAVAA
+484 LSVAG

-530 VRSTTSPEVPEGIVI
+530 VRSTTSPEVPQGIVI
-545 TTDPTASATVRGIE
+545 ATDPGASTTVRGIE

-570 RVSVPSVVGSPG
+570 RVSVPTVVGSAG
-582 DSARS
+582 DDARA

-593 LRVGEVS
+593 LRVGEIS
-600 RQYSTQA
+600 REYSAQA
-607 VDTVLA
+607 VDTVLGQ
-613 LSPAAGTSV
+613 SPAAGTSV

-631 LAADTPQGTPPN
+631 LAADTPQGAPPN

-654 SLEEQGFTVEI
+654 SLEEQGYTVEI

>member
-12 DRYQVRRLIARG
+12 GRYQVRRLIARG

-93 EYVDGPTLRDVVAR
+93 EYVDGPTLRDVVAH
-107 EAPMTSRRTLD
+107 EAPMTPRRTLD
-118 LLIPVLRGLAQAHRI
+118 LLIPVLRGLTQAHRI

-145 LLTRD
+145 LLTRG

-166 HTSSTTVMGT
+166 HTTSTTVMGT

-229 PAPGGIAQ
+229 PAPGGLAQ

-250 TSRDTAQRPADA
+250 TSRDAAQRPADA

-275 LPEQVD
+275 LPGQID
-281 PPSLRDTDTVDL
+281 PPSLRDTDTVVL

-306 AGGALAGAAGA
+306 AGGALASAAG
-317 VGIPAAPG
+317 GDAAE
-325 SPTPPGGHAEPPTQ
+325 APTQ
-339 ALGGESTQAIGR
+339 ALGGV
-351 APTETLGGT
+351 
-360 PTEALGGTPTEAFGA
+360 PTEALGDAGA
-375 APTEALGAA
+375 
-384 PTEALG
+384 
-390 AAPTEALGGPGVDPT
+390 DPT
-405 GENAITPLGAQHTRA
+405 GENATTPLGSQHTHG
-420 MGRPGERGSGA
+420 MGRPGERGAGA
-431 PILPAFDTDATG
+431 PILPAFEPDATG

-457 PETPRVRL
+457 RDTPRVRL
-465 NPRPRSLHLAVG
+465 NPQPPALHLAVG

-484 LAVAA
+484 LSVAG

-530 VRSTTSPEVPEGIVI
+530 VRSTTSPEVPQGIVI
-545 TTDPTASATVRGIE
+545 ATDPGVSTTVRGIE

-570 RVSVPSVVGSPG
+570 RVSVPTVVGSAG
-582 DSARS
+582 DDARA

-593 LRVGEVS
+593 LRVGEIS
-600 RQYSTQA
+600 REYSAQA
-607 VDTVLA
+607 VDTVLGQ
-613 LSPAAGTSV
+613 SPAAGTSV

-631 LAADTPQGTPPN
+631 LAADTPQGAPPN

-654 SLEEQGFTVEI
+654 SLEEQGYTVEI

>member
-12 DRYQVRRLIARG
+12 GRYQVRRLIARG

-93 EYVDGPTLRDVVAR
+93 EYVDGPTLRDVVAH
-107 EAPMTSRRTLD
+107 EAPMTPRRTLD
-118 LLIPVLRGLAQAHRI
+118 LLIPVLRGLTQAHRI

-145 LLTRD
+145 LLTRG

-166 HTSSTTVMGT
+166 HTTSTTVMGT

-229 PAPGGIAQ
+229 PAPGGLAQ
-237 GVPAA
+237 GFPAA

-250 TSRDTAQRPADA
+250 TSRDAAQRPADA

-275 LPEQVD
+275 LPGQID
-281 PPSLRDTDTVDL
+281 PPSLRDTDTVVL

-317 VGIPAAPG
+317 SAAAG
-325 SPTPPGGHAEPPTQ
+325 AATVPTAGGDAAEAPTQ
-339 ALGGESTQAIGR
+339 ALGGV
-351 APTETLGGT
+351 
-360 PTEALGGTPTEAFGA
+360 PTEALGDAGA
-375 APTEALGAA
+375 
-384 PTEALG
+384 
-390 AAPTEALGGPGVDPT
+390 DPT
-405 GENAITPLGAQHTRA
+405 GENATTPLGTQHTHG
-420 MGRPGERGSGA
+420 MGRPGERGAGA
-431 PILPAFDTDATG
+431 PILPAFEPDATG

-457 PETPRVRL
+457 RDTPRVRL
-465 NPRPRSLHLAVG
+465 NPQPPALHLAVG

-484 LAVAA
+484 LSVAG

-530 VRSTTSPEVPEGIVI
+530 VRSTTSPEVPQGIVI
-545 TTDPTASATVRGIE
+545 ATDPGASTTVRGIE

-570 RVSVPSVVGSPG
+570 RVSVPTVVGSAG
-582 DSARS
+582 DDARA

-593 LRVGEVS
+593 LRVGEIS
-600 RQYSTQA
+600 REYSAQA
-607 VDTVLA
+607 VDTVLGQ
-613 LSPAAGTSV
+613 SPAAGTSV

-631 LAADTPQGTPPN
+631 LAADTPQGAPPN

-654 SLEEQGFTVEI
+654 SLEEQGYTVEI
-665 NSPVGSHLN
+665 NSPAGSHLN

>member
-93 EYVDGPTLRDVVAR
+93 EYVDGPTLRDVVAH
-107 EAPMTSRRTLD
+107 EAPMTPRRTLD
-118 LLIPVLRGLAQAHRI
+118 LLIPVLRGLTQAHRI

-145 LLTRD
+145 LLTRG

-166 HTSSTTVMGT
+166 HTTSTTVMGT

-229 PAPGGIAQ
+229 PAPGGLAQ

-250 TSRDTAQRPADA
+250 TSRDAAQRPADA

-275 LPEQVD
+275 LPEQID
-281 PPSLRDTDTVDL
+281 PPSLRDTDTVVL

-317 VGIPAAPG
+317 SAAAG
-325 SPTPPGGHAEPPTQ
+325 AATVPTAGGDAAEAPTQ
-339 ALGGESTQAIGR
+339 ALGGV
-351 APTETLGGT
+351 
-360 PTEALGGTPTEAFGA
+360 PTEALGDAGA
-375 APTEALGAA
+375 
-384 PTEALG
+384 
-390 AAPTEALGGPGVDPT
+390 DPA
-405 GENAITPLGAQHTRA
+405 GENATTPLGTQYMHG
-420 MGRPGERGSGA
+420 MGRPGERGAGA
-431 PILPAFDTDATG
+431 PILPAFEPDATG

-457 PETPRVRL
+457 RDTPRVRL
-465 NPRPRSLHLAVG
+465 NPQPLALHLAVG

-484 LAVAA
+484 LSVAG

-530 VRSTTSPEVPEGIVI
+530 VRSTTSPEVPQGIVI
-545 TTDPTASATVRGIE
+545 ATDPGASTTVRGIE

-570 RVSVPSVVGSPG
+570 RVSVPTVVGSAG
-582 DSARS
+582 DDARA

-593 LRVGEVS
+593 LRVGEIS
-600 RQYSTQA
+600 REYSAQA
-607 VDTVLA
+607 VDTVLGQ
-613 LSPAAGTSV
+613 SPAAGTSV

-631 LAADTPQGTPPN
+631 LAADTPQGAPPN

-654 SLEEQGFTVEI
+654 SLEEQGYTVEI
-665 NSPVGSHLN
+665 NSPIGSHLN

>member
-12 DRYQVRRLIARG
+12 GRYQVRRLIARG

-93 EYVDGPTLRDVVAR
+93 EYVDGPTLRDVVAH
-107 EAPMTSRRTLD
+107 EAPMTPRRTLD
-118 LLIPVLRGLAQAHRI
+118 LLIPVLRGLTQAHRI

-145 LLTRD
+145 LLTRG

-166 HTSSTTVMGT
+166 HTTSTTVMGT

-229 PAPGGIAQ
+229 PAPGGLAQ

-250 TSRDTAQRPADA
+250 TSRDAAQRPADA

-275 LPEQVD
+275 LPGQID
-281 PPSLRDTDTVDL
+281 PPSLRDTDTVVL

-317 VGIPAAPG
+317 SAAAG
-325 SPTPPGGHAEPPTQ
+325 AATVPTAGGDAAEAPTQ
-339 ALGGESTQAIGR
+339 ALGGV
-351 APTETLGGT
+351 
-360 PTEALGGTPTEAFGA
+360 PTEALGDAGA
-375 APTEALGAA
+375 
-384 PTEALG
+384 
-390 AAPTEALGGPGVDPT
+390 DPT
-405 GENAITPLGAQHTRA
+405 GENATTPLGSQHTHG
-420 MGRPGERGSGA
+420 MGRPGERGAGA
-431 PILPAFDTDATG
+431 PILPAFEPDATG

-457 PETPRVRL
+457 RDTPRVRL
-465 NPRPRSLHLAVG
+465 NPQPPALHLAVG

-484 LAVAA
+484 LSVAG
-489 FLGWWLGSAPGTA
+489 FLGWWLGSAPGAA

-530 VRSTTSPEVPEGIVI
+530 VRSTTSPEVPQGIVI
-545 TTDPTASATVRGIE
+545 ATDPGVSTTVRGIE

-570 RVSVPSVVGSPG
+570 RVSVPTVVGSAG
-582 DSARS
+582 DDARA

-593 LRVGEVS
+593 LRVGEIS
-600 RQYSTQA
+600 REYSAQA
-607 VDTVLA
+607 VDTVLGQ
-613 LSPAAGTSV
+613 SPAAGTSV

-631 LAADTPQGTPPN
+631 LAADTPQGAPPN

-654 SLEEQGFTVEI
+654 SLEEQGYTVEI

>member
-12 DRYQVRRLIARG
+12 GRYQVRRLIARG

-79 DQGHTADGVLYLVL
+79 DQGHTTDGVLYLVL
-93 EYVDGPTLRDVVAR
+93 EYVDGPTLRDVVAH
-107 EAPMTSRRTLD
+107 EAPMTPRRTLD
-118 LLIPVLRGLAQAHRI
+118 LLIPVLRGLTQAHRI

-145 LLTRD
+145 LLTRG

-166 HTSSTTVMGT
+166 HTTSTTVMGT

-229 PAPGGIAQ
+229 PAPSGLAQ

-250 TSRDTAQRPADA
+250 TSRDAAQRPADA

-275 LPEQVD
+275 LPEQID
-281 PPSLRDTDTVDL
+281 PPSLRDTDTVVL

-317 VGIPAAPG
+317 SAAAG
-325 SPTPPGGHAEPPTQ
+325 AATVPTAGGDAAEAPTQ
-339 ALGGESTQAIGR
+339 ALGGV
-351 APTETLGGT
+351 
-360 PTEALGGTPTEAFGA
+360 PTEALGDAGA
-375 APTEALGAA
+375 
-384 PTEALG
+384 
-390 AAPTEALGGPGVDPT
+390 DPT
-405 GENAITPLGAQHTRA
+405 GENATTPLGSQHTHG
-420 MGRPGERGSGA
+420 MGRPGERGAGA
-431 PILPAFDTDATG
+431 PILPAFEPDATG

-457 PETPRVRL
+457 RDTPRVRL
-465 NPRPRSLHLAVG
+465 NPQPLALHLAVG

-484 LAVAA
+484 LSVAG

-530 VRSTTSPEVPEGIVI
+530 VRSTTSPEVPQGIVI
-545 TTDPTASATVRGIE
+545 ATDPGASTTVRGIE

-570 RVSVPSVVGSPG
+570 RVSVPTVVGSAG
-582 DSARS
+582 DDARA

-593 LRVGEVS
+593 LRVGEIS
-600 RQYSTQA
+600 REYSAQA
-607 VDTVLA
+607 VDTVLGQ
-613 LSPAAGTSV
+613 SPAAGTSV

-631 LAADTPQGTPPN
+631 LAADTPQGAPPN

-654 SLEEQGFTVEI
+654 SLEEQGYTVEI
-665 NSPVGSHLN
+665 NSPIGSHLN

>member
-12 DRYQVRRLIARG
+12 GRYQVRRLIARG
-24 GTATV
+24 GPATV

-93 EYVDGPTLRDVVAR
+93 EYVDGPTLRDVVAH
-107 EAPMTSRRTLD
+107 EAPMTPRRTG
-118 LLIPVLRGLAQAHRI
+118 ISRSSVLRGLTQAHRI

-145 LLTRD
+145 LLTRG

-166 HTSSTTVMGT
+166 HTTSTTVMGT

-229 PAPGGIAQ
+229 PAPGGLAQ
-237 GVPAA
+237 GFPAA

-250 TSRDTAQRPADA
+250 TSRDAAQRPADA
-262 AALLDLALAIRRS
+262 VALLDLALAIRRS
-275 LPEQVD
+275 LPGQID
-281 PPSLRDTDTVDL
+281 PPSLRDTDTVVL

-317 VGIPAAPG
+317 SAAAG
-325 SPTPPGGHAEPPTQ
+325 AATVPTAGGDAAEAPTQ
-339 ALGGESTQAIGR
+339 ALGGV
-351 APTETLGGT
+351 
-360 PTEALGGTPTEAFGA
+360 PTEALGDAGA
-375 APTEALGAA
+375 
-384 PTEALG
+384 
-390 AAPTEALGGPGVDPT
+390 DPT
-405 GENAITPLGAQHTRA
+405 GENATTPLGTQHTHG
-420 MGRPGERGSGA
+420 MGRPGERGAGA
-431 PILPAFDTDATG
+431 PILPAFEPDATG

-457 PETPRVRL
+457 RDTPRVRL
-465 NPRPRSLHLAVG
+465 NPQPPALHLAVG

-484 LAVAA
+484 LSVAG

-530 VRSTTSPEVPEGIVI
+530 VRSTTSPEVPQGIVI
-545 TTDPTASATVRGIE
+545 ATDPGASTTVRGIE

-570 RVSVPSVVGSPG
+570 RVSVPTVVGSAG
-582 DSARS
+582 DDARA

-593 LRVGEVS
+593 LRVGEIS
-600 RQYSTQA
+600 REYSAQA
-607 VDTVLA
+607 VDTVLGQ
-613 LSPAAGTSV
+613 SPAAGTSV

-631 LAADTPQGTPPN
+631 LAADTPQGAPPN

-654 SLEEQGFTVEI
+654 SLEEQGYTVEI